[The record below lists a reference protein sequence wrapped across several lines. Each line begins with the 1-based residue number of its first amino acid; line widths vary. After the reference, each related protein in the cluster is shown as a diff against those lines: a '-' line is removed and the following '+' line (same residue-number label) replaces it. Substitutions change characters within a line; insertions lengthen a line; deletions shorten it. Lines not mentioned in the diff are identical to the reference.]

1 MEMTVRGMGYDF
13 DISLEN
19 LEMKSV
25 EDRHILLP
33 YNGDI
38 SDEVGDYTNA
48 YLLVFMDDI
57 AKVGCMF
64 RIDREDGRSHYIEA
78 QFTNEELNYVL
89 EKFFTG
95 ETGLSDECDGF
106 YLAKFH
112 DWVKYVKNN
121 DVVDILYAI
130 SKDRWSDVMH
140 DMIDVILKIA
150 KE

>member
-1 MEMTVRGMGYDF
+1 MEMTVDGMGYDF
-13 DISLEN
+13 DISLEK

-25 EDRHILLP
+25 EDRNIRLP

-38 SDEVGDYTNA
+38 SDEVGDYTSA

-57 AKVGCMF
+57 ANAGCMF
-64 RIDREDGRSHYIEA
+64 RIDHEDGRSDYIEA
-78 QFTNEELNYVL
+78 QCTNEELNYVL

-112 DWVKYVKNN
+112 DWVKYIKNN
-121 DVVDILYAI
+121 DLVDILYAI

-140 DMIDVILKIA
+140 SMIDVMLETA